1 MSTERIFAVKKFQ
14 QAAPGEPIRSV
25 ITQSSDSVVVA
36 WLVQPGQRISPHVHP
51 DGQDTWMVHAGQG
64 QYQLDMQGNTRPI
77 GVGDVVVARRNDVH
91 GVLNDGA
98 VPLEIV
104 SVVSPA
110 EAGYKPL

>member
-1 MSTERIFAVKKFQ
+1 MSTERIFAVKQFQ
-14 QAAPGEPIRSV
+14 QAAEGEPIRSV
-25 ITQSSDSVVVA
+25 ITQSSDSAVVA

-51 DGQDTWMVHAGQG
+51 DGQDTWTVLAGQG
-64 QYQLDMQGNTRPI
+64 QYQFDRQGNTRPI
-77 GVGDVVVARRNDVH
+77 RVGDVVVAHRNDVH
-91 GVLNDGA
+91 GVLNDGT